1 MHNVLNSIVNIKNS
15 FLKPHLFLLSLGL
28 FFFSC
33 QNIQYPER
41 PKDLIPEDK
50 MVEVLI
56 DVHLFNAAKSV
67 NRLPLQ
73 QTGMTPHQF
82 IYEKHNI
89 DSVQYEKSNAFY
101 GANLNSYER
110 IHNRVK
116 DYFELQKTEID
127 TVIERERRKQDSI
140 KIVTDSIR
148 LKNIGVDTNK
158 EPAVLRKI
166 APVNTDSIN

>member
-1 MHNVLNSIVNIKNS
+1 M
-15 FLKPHLFLLSLGL
+15 KPSLFLLSLGL
-28 FFFSC
+28 FFFGC

-82 IYEKHNI
+82 IYEKHDI
-89 DSVQYEKSNAFY
+89 DSVQYEKSNAYY
-101 GANLNSYER
+101 GANLNTYER
-110 IHNRVK
+110 IHTSVK
-116 DYFELQKTEID
+116 IFLENQKTEID
-127 TVIERERRKQDSI
+127 TVIARERRIQDSI

-148 LKNIGVDTNK
+148 LKKIGVDINK
-158 EPAVLRKI
+158 EPAVLKRAEYAK
-166 APVNTDSIN
+166 TDSIN

>member
-1 MHNVLNSIVNIKNS
+1 MNSIVNFKNKS
-15 FLKPHLFLLSLGL
+15 LKPQLLLLGFVVL
-28 FFFSC
+28 FFGC

-82 IYEKHNI
+82 IYEKHDI
-89 DSVQYEKSNAFY
+89 DSVQYEKSNAYY
-101 GANLNSYER
+101 GANLNTYER
-110 IHNRVK
+110 IHTSVK
-116 DYFELQKTEID
+116 TFLENQKTEID
-127 TVIERERRKQDSI
+127 TVIVREKRKQDSI
-140 KIVTDSIR
+140 KIITDSIR
-148 LKNIGVDTNK
+148 LKKIGVDTNK
-158 EPAVLRKI
+158 EPAVLRKV
-166 APVNTDSIN
+166 APVKTDSIN